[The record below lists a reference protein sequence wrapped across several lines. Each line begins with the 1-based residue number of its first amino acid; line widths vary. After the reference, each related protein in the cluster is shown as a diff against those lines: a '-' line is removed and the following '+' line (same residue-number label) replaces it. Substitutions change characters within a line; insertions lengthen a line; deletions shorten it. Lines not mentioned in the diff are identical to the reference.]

1 MSLDEVKSLALALS
15 PEEQLRLMDDL
26 SESLQASLAWND
38 LTDDQK
44 AELDRRIAEADANP
58 LSLIPLAEVQRR
70 LSKYK

>member
-1 MSLDEVKSLALALS
+1 
-15 PEEQLRLMDDL
+15 MDDL